1 MRRKYERGRSQSL
14 AGATIGNLV
23 VTLALLALAPMA
35 SGAPNNDK
43 NEPLESVDFTSVI
56 KHTFQPRQAAATA
69 TRDDAQTL
77 ENKGYFELGTID
89 VFYPARKGK
98 EMEVSGQLGEVLLR
112 EAAGRGGDV
121 VRIDTE
127 NVPGSRYKKS
137 KRGRCLNWEDGP
149 DKQWYVGDGKG
160 HAVWKTT
167 HTRTCTDWDTVSVY
181 SPSLRTT
188 ATVWRHLE
196 MTDKEDL
203 SSILA
208 HVAGTG
214 DVQHVKE
221 LLHWG
226 APVNAV
232 DDEGYTALHRALLG
246 KATEVTA
253 VLLEN
258 GADVNMP
265 VQGSTNDAKAT
276 PLLLA
281 LSLDARILEAILM
294 RGAKVDQTDK
304 DGNTPAEL
312 AIAAENAEALRLLA
326 LHGANLNW
334 QSESGETYL
343 MMAAQKPHADSVKVL
358 LACGADT
365 SLKNKEGKTAADLA
379 ASKMAAGEKS
389 DLFTK
394 NPDLRSQYIAIIGYT
409 SEARG
414 RHDATISYAQDWLA
428 RSPDNPEAYYWL
440 GQGYRSEPA
449 NFQMAADAF
458 ESVIRNSSKGLIPP
472 AHLQE
477 ARVLW
482 PYCYDK
488 AEMWQDAANA
498 NEANV
503 REMPNDA
510 QVLNQ
515 AAWFFATTKSALRNP
530 AKAVEYANRAIAAAP
545 SDANIVDTL
554 AEAYF
559 VNGRIDAA
567 VATEQK
573 ALALAPDR
581 EDLQQQMKKFKQAQQ
596 AKKTPPPRP
605 K

>member
-1 MRRKYERGRSQSL
+1 MKIKCGRGRSQSL
-14 AGATIGNLV
+14 DGATLGSMALI
-23 VTLALLALAPMA
+23 LAVLAAASMA
-35 SGAPNNDK
+35 LGAPNKDK
-43 NEPLESVDFTSVI
+43 EEGPESVDYTPVI
-56 KHTFQPRQAAATA
+56 HHSFQPRQAPATT
-69 TRDDAQTL
+69 TRDDVLTL
-77 ENKGYFELGTID
+77 QNKGYYELGTIE
-89 VFYPARKGK
+89 VFHLAKKGK
-98 EMEVSGQLGEVLLR
+98 EMEVSGELGELLLR
-112 EAAGRGGDV
+112 EAAVRGGDV
-121 VRIDTE
+121 VRMDSE

-160 HAVWKTT
+160 NAVWKTT
-167 HTRTCTDWDTVSVY
+167 HTRTCTSWDSVSVY
-181 SPSLRTT
+181 SPGLRTT

-196 MTDKEDL
+196 MTDKDDL
-203 SSILA
+203 GGILP
-208 HVAGTG
+208 HIAGTG
-214 DVQHVKE
+214 DVQHVKQ
-221 LLHWG
+221 LLQWG
-226 APVNAV
+226 AQVNAV

-246 KATEVTA
+246 KATEVAA

-258 GADVNMP
+258 GADVNVA
-265 VQGSTNDAKAT
+265 VQGSGSSAKLT
-276 PLLLA
+276 PLLMA
-281 LSLDARILEAILM
+281 VSLDPKILEAILL

-304 DGNTPAEL
+304 DGNTPAKL
-312 AIAAENAEALRLLA
+312 AVAAEDAETLRLLA

-358 LACGADT
+358 LACGANAN
-365 SLKNKEGKTAADLA
+365 LKNKEGKTAADLA
-379 ASKMAAGEKS
+379 KGKMAEDEKT

-414 RHDATISYAQDWLA
+414 PHDAMISYAQDWLA

-440 GQGYRSEPA
+440 AQGYRSEPA
-449 NFQMAADAF
+449 NFQMAADAY
-458 ESVIRNSSKGLIPP
+458 ESVIRNSSKGPIPP

-477 ARVLW
+477 ARIAW

-488 AEMWQDAANA
+488 AGMWQDAADA

-510 QVLNQ
+510 RVLNQ
-515 AAWFFATTKSALRNP
+515 AAWFFATTKSSLRNP
-530 AKAVEYANRAIAAAP
+530 AKALEYANRAIAAAP
-545 SDANIVDTL
+545 SDANIADTL

-559 VNGRIDAA
+559 VNGRVDAA

-596 AKKTPPPRP
+596 AKKAPQPQR

>member
-1 MRRKYERGRSQSL
+1 MRRRYERGRSQSL
-14 AGATIGNLV
+14 GGATLGNLV

-35 SGAPNNDK
+35 SGAPNKD
-43 NEPLESVDFTSVI
+43 ERLESVDFTSVI

-89 VFYPARKGK
+89 VFYPAKKGK

-137 KRGRCLNWEDGP
+137 KRGRCLSSEDGP
-149 DKQWYVGDGKG
+149 DRQVSAGDGKG
-160 HAVWKTT
+160 HIVWYTV

-181 SPSLRTT
+181 SPGLRTT

-196 MTDKEDL
+196 MTDKEDM
-203 SSILA
+203 SSILP

-221 LLHWG
+221 LLQWG

-246 KATEVTA
+246 KATDVAA

-258 GADVNMP
+258 GADVNVA
-265 VQGSTNDAKAT
+265 VQGSGTSAKLT
-276 PLLLA
+276 PLLMA
-281 LSLDARILEAILM
+281 VSLDPRILEAILL

-312 AIAAENAEALRLLA
+312 AIAAENAEALRVLA
-326 LHGANLNW
+326 FHGANLNW

-365 SLKNKEGKTAADLA
+365 SLKNKDGKTAADLA
-379 ASKMAAGEKS
+379 TSKMAEGEKS

-394 NPDLRSQYIAIIGYT
+394 NPNLRSQYLAIIGYT
-409 SEARG
+409 SEERG

-428 RSPDNPEAYYWL
+428 RAPDNPEAYYWL

-458 ESVIRNSSKGLIPP
+458 ESVIRNSSKGPIPP

-477 ARVLW
+477 ARTLW

-510 QVLNQ
+510 HVLNQ

-530 AKAVEYANRAIAAAP
+530 AKALEYANRAVAAAP

-559 VNGRIDAA
+559 INGRIDAA

-596 AKKTPPPRP
+596 AKKVQQPQR